1 MMKPWE
7 QASGRLFLK
16 EVMMTVPMT
25 LAGKY
30 FTSEAIFAEEKR
42 HIFYERWIYVARET
56 ELAQPGSYKLLDFLG
71 YNIILLRD
79 YGGTVRAFHNVC
91 RHRGTRLCE
100 AGQGKLAKTI
110 QCPYHAWTWDL
121 HGRLIGVPSLDRM
134 KHFNKAD
141 YSLHAVAV
149 ASWNGALFINLA
161 ANPESLA
168 TVLGGITHAFD
179 AWNLG
184 ALQIARRIE
193 YDVGANWKIIAQ
205 NFSEC
210 YHCPGVHPELTP
222 ISHYQS
228 GETVYSEGIC
238 LGGYMEI
245 LQQGISWNGQLSAS
259 PMGSVAGAELERIHF
274 YVLFPNL
281 LLTLSPDY
289 AVFYR
294 LWPLA
299 PDRTWLTCDFLFE
312 PEAMAAP
319 DFDVDNVAGF
329 WDVINR
335 QDWHVCELS
344 QKGMQSPAYT
354 PGPYY
359 EWQEVGLIGIDRE
372 VLQAL
377 GHGENG
383 RYHND
388 VIAS

>member
-1 MMKPWE
+1 
-7 QASGRLFLK
+7 
-16 EVMMTVPMT
+16 MTVPMT

-30 FTSEAIFAEEKR
+30 FTSEAIFAEEKQY
-42 HIFYERWIYVARET
+42 IFYDKWIYVGRESD
-56 ELAQPGSYKLLDFLG
+56 LATPGAYKLLDYLD

-79 YGGTVRAFHNVC
+79 YGGTIRAFHNVC

-100 AGQGKLAKTI
+100 AQEGQLAKTI

-121 HGRLIGVPSLDRM
+121 NGRLIGVPSQERM
-134 KHFNKAD
+134 KQFDKKD
-141 YSLHAVAV
+141 YPLHSVAV
-149 ASWNGALFINLA
+149 DSWNGAIFINLA
-161 ANPESLA
+161 SKPAPLRTA
-168 TVLGGITHAFD
+168 LGDHIINAFAD
-179 AWNLG
+179 WNLET
-184 ALQIARRIE
+184 LQVARRIE
-193 YDVGANWKIIAQ
+193 YDVQANWKIIAQ

-228 GETVYSEGIC
+228 GATIYEEGIC

-245 LQQGISWNGQLSAS
+245 LQQGVSWNGQLSAP
-259 PMGSVAGAELERIHF
+259 PMGTVAGIELERIHF
-274 YVLFPNL
+274 YVLLPNL

-289 AVFYR
+289 AIFYR

-299 PDRTWLTCDFLFE
+299 PDRTLLTCDFLFE
-312 PEAMAAP
+312 PEAMATP
-319 DFDVDNVAGF
+319 DFDVDNAADF

-359 EWQEVGLIGIDRE
+359 EWQESGLMGIDRE
-372 VLQAL
+372 VLRAL
-377 GHGENG
+377 GHEGNG
-383 RYHND
+383 RQHNGI
-388 VIAS
+388 VN